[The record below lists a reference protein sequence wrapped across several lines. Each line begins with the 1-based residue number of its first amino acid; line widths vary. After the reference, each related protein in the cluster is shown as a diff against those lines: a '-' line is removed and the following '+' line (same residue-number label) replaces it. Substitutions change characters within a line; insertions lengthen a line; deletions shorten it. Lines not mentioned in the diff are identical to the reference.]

1 MRTSKARTIATSL
14 VFVGGILVGAA
25 PIAAQELAPPDT
37 TSTQTRTPILAA
49 PVTSLPPRQPTVQA
63 PTTTIVSTPPTTTT
77 PTTTPAIPSTT
88 ATTLPGVVQAPSDG
102 QQTPPSLPPDT
113 PPSLPED
120 ICKEWDVCGPPPPMP
135 SLPQPIE
142 VEDDLTIA
150 APIAMAS
157 VPARSFA
164 ANDASALRDG
174 LQIYRALKLDAAIVK
189 VAALINSTIDSFTSD
204 PGASSAPAG
213 EGEGEEE
220 GGECIVITYEV
231 CIDFN
236 GDGEDD
242 ECWTEET
249 SCPAEED

>member
-14 VFVGGILVGAA
+14 VFVGGIVVGAA
-25 PIAAQELAPPDT
+25 PIAAQEMAPPDT
-37 TSTQTRTPILAA
+37 TSTQTRTPTVAA
-49 PVTSLPPRQPTVQA
+49 PSTTLPPRQPTVQA
-63 PTTTIVSTPPTTTT
+63 PTTTIVSTPPTTS
-77 PTTTPAIPSTT
+77 PTTTSTPAIPSTT
-88 ATTLPGVVQAPSDG
+88 ATTLPGAVQAPSDG

-142 VEDDLTIA
+142 VEDDPTIA
-150 APIAMAS
+150 APIMTTA

-189 VAALINSTIDSFTSD
+189 VAALINSAIDSFTGD
-204 PGASSAPAG
+204 PGASSAP

-220 GGECIVITYEV
+220 GGECIVIQYEV

-249 SCPAEED
+249 SCPAEEE